1 MVPGAIDVV
10 KWIRQLDEQQAVTLA
25 RALIRAEAGI
35 ANLPLDSYSMSGR
48 TKVGDEGV
56 DGRTNFPPSDR
67 LLLPTGP
74 QVWQVKSGSSERSAL
89 QEFDKKHKALI
100 ESINGGDD
108 YLLFWTDDP
117 VDPKATRIKA
127 AFEAEVKAIR
137 ADASCVVLF
146 ADRIERLCLRHLG
159 VLAQLSDLPLQGVM
173 GIPLWHTMDE
183 LAAIP
188 FQPDDQRA
196 QSIALLQAHTRSVD
210 TNSTAVHVYGDT
222 GVGKSRL
229 VYEALREPGIAERVL
244 VAPDVDHLDKDLLVQ
259 VGQDR
264 DRHLILV
271 VDDCTQSDRD
281 SLTRYV
287 GMAEG
292 RVRLI
297 TIGGRSRRDL
307 DVPDDRYIPLT
318 PLLGEAC
325 KQVALGLGLNE
336 SDADRVAGLTEGYP
350 GLARTLAEAIAHDS
364 SDTPL
369 MQRVRGHQRLG
380 PILEALLP
388 PDDIAPL
395 SVLALF
401 ERIGYDGEFSQELTI
416 ACEQFNVSETT
427 LRRICDREL
436 GRFVSRAGRFRRVSP
451 RLFAVW
457 LVGEFFDRYEGNVA
471 TTLAA
476 LPSSLRDRI
485 VEQMQDAAGDPRV
498 EAAFV
503 DILSSPPFSSGTL
516 AEVDGG
522 AARLLHVAAITAPAA
537 AMDVIDR
544 LINRATV
551 DDLRQ
556 FGPGRR
562 ETVWALEVLLWFED
576 LFEPAADALL
586 RLAVAENETWANNAT
601 GTLKGAFKVF
611 LGGTSA
617 PYSRRLAWAS
627 RILDAPFARAAI
639 SIIVDG
645 LGHGLAMHESRSVT
659 HFGGRSSPAEWRP
672 ALVADEVSA
681 RRGAWEQLVQ
691 VARELPEERDHVADI
706 MAKGLGVAL
715 RMGLKDLVLPDI
727 RSIQWS
733 PNARTAFGSAV
744 SFLLRVPDT
753 PPDIREELGQ
763 LRDQLEGSTEKD
775 KLDYLLTLPSWQLS
789 RPPTSSYQPGGENL
803 LAEVA
808 QELVSE
814 GADAILAAVDRASA
828 ADPQSAGLLFQQIAS
843 TSNDE
848 SLLPQLEGR
857 VLIGESVILGY
868 FAGLADR
875 RGPEWAKSVIRRWLE
890 NQDLGHLVIRAIHL
904 LPADDELANLAVR
917 AVDRG
922 SSDADELGRLLYGA
936 WTRPLSSTAVMP
948 ILQKLESAGTVAAV
962 EQGLGIA
969 QQWFEEHPE
978 DIDDDLNAT
987 AKALV
992 ESSKGMA
999 EDAGMVRSLRAD
1011 ILGRLNLSAT
1021 EKIEILLPL
1030 LSAENSYIEEQELG
1044 LFESLAKQAPADAV
1058 RATVRL
1064 LTAGGQ
1070 DGSAWNPFLSH
1081 SRLLSRLEHFTSSEL
1096 VVATVQELVERSI
1109 WPSLVEHI
1117 DATPDT
1123 PDPLL
1128 LALLA
1133 EDGSDEL
1140 RDKATFAFMFPGAT
1154 MGSLSRHF
1162 AGRIEVAKRWQGEV
1176 TTPMITT
1183 WLDEILIVLRE
1194 HYEAAVAQDEE
1205 RGW

>member
-1 MVPGAIDVV
+1 
-10 KWIRQLDEQQAVTLA
+10 
-25 RALIRAEAGI
+25 
-35 ANLPLDSYSMSGR
+35 MSGR

-56 DGRTNFPPSDR
+56 DGRTEFTVSER
-67 LLLPTGP
+67 LLLPAGR
-74 QVWQVKSGSSERSAL
+74 QVWQVKSGTSQPQVRSE
-89 QEFDKKHKALI
+89 FKKKHKSLI
-100 ESINGGDD
+100 DSIQSGDN
-108 YLLFWTDDP
+108 YVLFWTSDP
-117 VDPKATRIKA
+117 TDPKSIKTRNT
-127 AFEAEVKAIR
+127 FEAKVREIR
-137 ADASCVVLF
+137 ADASCTFLF
-146 ADRIERLCLRHLG
+146 ADQIERLCWRHLG
-159 VLAQLSDLPLQGVM
+159 VLALESDLPLGGLVDLQQWKAMEG
-173 GIPLWHTMDE
+173 

-188 FQPDDQRA
+188 FQPDDLRT
-196 QSIALLQAHTRSVD
+196 QSIPVLQAHTR
-210 TNSTAVHVYGDT
+210 TADQSSAAIHVFGDT

-229 VYEALREPGIAERVL
+229 VFEALNEPGIAERVL
-244 VAPDVDHLDKDLLVQ
+244 VAPDADHFDKGILLQ
-259 VGQDR
+259 VAQHAEW
-264 DRHLILV
+264 HLVLV
-271 VDDCTQSDRD
+271 VDDCVQSDRD
-281 SLTRYV
+281 SLTKYL

-292 RVRLI
+292 RLRLI
-297 TIGGRSRRDL
+297 TIGSRSRRDA
-307 DVPDDRYIPLT
+307 DAPDDRYIPLT
-318 PLLGEAC
+318 PLLGEAS
-325 KQVALGLGLNE
+325 KQVALSVGLDE
-336 SDADRVAGLTEGYP
+336 ADADRVASLTEGYP
-350 GLARTLAEAIAHDS
+350 GLARTLAVAIAHGS
-364 SDTPL
+364 SDTSL
-369 MQRVRGHQRLG
+369 IQRVRGHQALG
-380 PILEALLP
+380 SVLESLLP

-401 ERIGYDGEFSQELTI
+401 ERIGYDDEFSQELTI
-416 ACEQFNVSETT
+416 ACEHFEVNETD

-451 RLFAVW
+451 RLFALW

-503 DILSSPPFSSGTL
+503 DILGSPPFSFGTL

-537 AMDVIDR
+537 TMDVIDR

-576 LFEPAADALL
+576 LFELAADALL

-617 PYSRRLAWAS
+617 PYSRRLVWAS
-627 RILDAPFARAAI
+627 RILDAPFDLAAI
-639 SIIVDG
+639 PIIVDG

-659 HFGGRSSPAEWRP
+659 HFGGRSAPAEWRP
-672 ALVADEVSA
+672 ALAADEVDA
-681 RRGAWEQLVQ
+681 RRGAWEQLMR
-691 VARELPEERDHVADI
+691 VARTIPSEQEHAADI

-715 RMGLKDLVLPDI
+715 RAGLKDLVLSDI
-727 RSIQWS
+727 RSIEWS
-733 PNARTAFGSAV
+733 PAARTAFGSAV

-753 PPDIREELGQ
+753 PLDIREKLGR
-763 LRDQLEGSTEKD
+763 LRDELEGTTEKD

-789 RPPTSSYQPGGENL
+789 RAPTSSYQPGGENL

-814 GADAILAAVDRASA
+814 GADAILAAFDRAA
-828 ADPQSAGLLFQQIAS
+828 VADPQSAGILFQQIAS

-857 VLIGESVILGY
+857 VLIGESAILGY

-890 NQDLGHLVIRAIHL
+890 TQDLGHLVVRASHL

-922 SSDADELGRLLYGA
+922 FSDATELGRLLFGA
-936 WTRPLSSTAVMP
+936 WTRPLSSTAVVP
-948 ILQKLESAGTVAAV
+948 ILQKLESAGTAAAV

-969 QQWFEEHPE
+969 QQWFEEHPQG
-978 DIDDDLNAT
+978 IDDDLSTT

-999 EDAGMVRSLRAD
+999 EDAGMVRYLRAD
-1011 ILGRLNLSAT
+1011 ILGRLDLSAT
-1021 EKIEILLPL
+1021 DKIQILLSL
-1030 LSAENSYIEEQELG
+1030 LSAEDSYIEDQELG

-1070 DGSAWNPFLSH
+1070 DSSAWNPFLSH
-1081 SRLLSRLEHFTSSEL
+1081 SRLLSKLEHFTSSEL
-1096 VVATVQELVERSI
+1096 VVATVQELVEESI

-1117 DATPDT
+1117 DVTPDT

-1176 TTPMITT
+1176 TTPIIVT
-1183 WLDEILIVLRE
+1183 WLDDVLIVLRE
-1194 HYEAAVAQDEE
+1194 HYEAAVAQEEE